1 MRRTDSPPAGNA
13 ATCLTLA
20 VVSNMSVWRR
30 IGIGV
35 AAVLAVVLVVGAVT
49 VFTVS
54 RRALPDHT
62 GEFRIDG
69 LDAEVQVARDERGIP
84 QIYAATSHD
93 LFMAQGYV
101 HAQDR
106 FFEMDFRR
114 HLTAGRL
121 SELVGEAGLEA
132 DRMIRTLGWRY
143 VAEQE
148 WPLLAQSTRDYL
160 QAYADGVNA
169 YISSRE
175 PGQLALEYTLLGMQV
190 EIDDVEEWT
199 PIDSL
204 AWLKAMAWDLLG
216 NYGDELARAAL
227 YGQAAGYGEDAA
239 LDMVNAVFPP
249 YPTERNLPIVT
260 TPELLE
266 ANAAAEAAE
275 QTAVTRPSDDDAAG
289 EPRPDAS
296 VFSGLADVQA
306 ALDAVPNL
314 LGSGSDLGSNSW
326 VVSGEHT
333 ATGLPLLAND
343 PHLGISQPGIWYQN
357 GLHCTT
363 VGPDCEF
370 DVAGFSFAGLPG
382 VVIGHN
388 ASLGWGFTN
397 MGSDAVDIFL
407 ERVYPDGTYLYD
419 GERVPLTERQEVIAV
434 NGGESET
441 IVVRS
446 TGHGPIVS
454 DVLTSSRAAAD
465 RPATEDQPPAG
476 VSGFSV
482 AMQWTAL
489 TPGRTADALFM
500 LGTAADAADVAA
512 AAAAFE
518 VPTQNIVFATTDG
531 AIGYQAPGKIP
542 VRERVT
548 DGIVP
553 SDGSWPR
560 PGWDPRYDWQGF
572 VDAADMPSVLNPEE
586 GFIVAAN
593 QAVTAPGTEPFLTRD
608 FDYGYRSQAIRDAIE
623 ERIADGGKL
632 SAADMSEIQ
641 MIDANPYAELLVPVL
656 LQVDLDEE
664 TETPETADFTEQA
677 VELFE
682 DWDYRND
689 ADSAAAAYFS
699 AVWANLMRLTFW
711 DQVPASQRP
720 DGGSQ
725 WLEAVRGLLEDAE
738 SPWWDDRATLTV
750 VEQRDQIL
758 AQALIA
764 ARTQLTVLLGKVPA
778 DWSWGALH
786 EAAPQHAVL
795 GGGDVPG
802 VISSIVNADP
812 VGVAGGSSIVNA
824 NGWNAAS
831 WEAVDD
837 EPTYPVFDVTVVPSM
852 RMVLDLSDWDAS
864 TWVQLTGNSGHPLST
879 NYTDQLDAWASGE
892 TYPWA
897 FSAEAVEAAETE
909 TLTLRPPG

>member
-1 MRRTDSPPAGNA
+1 
-13 ATCLTLA
+13 
-20 VVSNMSVWRR
+20 MSVWRR
-30 IGIGV
+30 VAIGV
-35 AAVLAVVLVVGAVT
+35 AAVLAVVIVVGSVT
-49 VFTVS
+49 LFTIT
-54 RRALPDHT
+54 RRALPDHA

-69 LDAEVQVARDERGIP
+69 LTAEVQVVRDDLGVP
-84 QIYAATSHD
+84 QIYAATTHD
-93 LFMAQGYV
+93 LFLTQGYV

-148 WPLLAQSTRDYL
+148 WPLLSQETRTYL

-175 PGQLALEYTLLGMQV
+175 PGQLALEYTVLGMQV
-190 EIDDVEEWT
+190 EVTDIEPWT
-199 PIDSL
+199 PVDSL

-216 NYGDELARAAL
+216 NYHDELGRAAL
-227 YGQAAGYGEDAA
+227 YGEAIGYGADVA
-239 LDMVNAVFPP
+239 LEMVEAVYPP
-249 YPTERNLPIVT
+249 YPTDRNLPIIT

-266 ANAAAEAAE
+266 ANAAAEEAE
-275 QTAVTRPSDDDAAG
+275 AVALSTSSSTQEDTGRPQPDAA
-289 EPRPDAS
+289 
-296 VFSGLADVQA
+296 VLSGLADVQA

-314 LGSGSDLGSNSW
+314 LGDGEGIGSNSW

-333 ATGLPLLAND
+333 ESGLPLLAND
-343 PHLGISQPGIWYQN
+343 PHLGISAPGIWYQN

-363 VGPDCEF
+363 VGPECAF

-388 ASLGWGFTN
+388 AELGWGFTN
-397 MGSDAVDIFL
+397 MASDAVDLFL

-419 GERVPLTERQEVIAV
+419 GQRQPLTERREVITV

-446 TGHGPIVS
+446 TGHGPIIS
-454 DVLTSSRAAAD
+454 DVLASSRVAAD
-465 RPATEDQPPAG
+465 RPSTEDQPPAG

-489 TPGRTADALFM
+489 TPGRTADAIFL
-500 LGTAADAADVAA
+500 LGTASDAADVAA
-512 AAAAFE
+512 AAVAFE

-542 VRERVT
+542 IREAVT
-548 DGIVP
+548 DGVVP

-572 VDAADMPSVLNPEE
+572 VDPTEMPRVLNPDE
-586 GFIVAAN
+586 GFVVAAN
-593 QAVTAPGTEPFLTRD
+593 QAVQAPGTDPFLTSD
-608 FDYGYRSQAIRDAIE
+608 YDYGYRSQAIRDALE
-623 ERIADGGKL
+623 ARIADGGGL
-632 SAADMSEIQ
+632 TVADMNEIQ
-641 MIDANPYAELLVPVL
+641 LIDTNPYAELLVPVL
-656 LQVDLDEE
+656 QEVDIREE
-664 TETPETADFTEQA
+664 AQTPEVVAFTEQA
-677 VELFE
+677 VELLE
-682 DWDYRND
+682 DWDYAND
-689 ADSAAAAYFS
+689 TDSAAAAYFS
-699 AVWANLMRLTFW
+699 AVWANVMRLTFW
-711 DQVPASQRP
+711 DQVPTSQRP

-738 SPWWDDRATLTV
+738 SPWWDDRATLTL

-764 ARTQLTVLLGKVPA
+764 ARSQLTVLLGKTPQ
-778 DWSWGALH
+778 DWRWGQLH
-786 EAAPQHAVL
+786 QAAPQHQAL
-795 GGGDVPG
+795 GSEGVPT
-802 VISSIVNADP
+802 IIRNLVNLDAT
-812 VGVAGGSSIVNA
+812 GVAGGSSIVNA

-831 WEAVDD
+831 WEVVDG
-837 EPTYPVFDVTVVPSM
+837 ELTYPVFDVVTVPSM
-852 RMVLDLSDWDAS
+852 RMVLDVSDWDAS
-864 TWVQLTGNSGHPLST
+864 TWVQLTGNSGHPLSP
-879 NYTDQLDAWASGE
+879 NYSDQFRPWAEGE
-892 TYPWA
+892 TFPWA
-897 FSAEAVEAAETE
+897 FTPDAVEAAEE
-909 TLTLRPPG
+909 QTLTLLPPG

>member
-1 MRRTDSPPAGNA
+1 
-13 ATCLTLA
+13 
-20 VVSNMSVWRR
+20 MSVWRR

-69 LDAEVQVARDERGIP
+69 LDAEVQVIRDDRGIP
-84 QIYAATSHD
+84 QIYADTSHD

-121 SELVGEAGLEA
+121 SELVGEAGLDA
-132 DRMIRTLGWRY
+132 DRVIRTLGWRH

-148 WPLLAQSTRDYL
+148 WPLLSQETRTYL
-160 QAYADGVNA
+160 QAYAEGVNA

-175 PGQLALEYTLLGMQV
+175 PGQLALEYTVLGLQV
-190 EIDDVEEWT
+190 EVGDIEPWT

-216 NYGDELARAAL
+216 NYSDELGRAAL
-227 YGQAAGYGEDAA
+227 YGQAAGYGTDAA
-239 LDMVNAVFPP
+239 LEMVEAVYPP
-249 YPTERNLPIVT
+249 YPTERNLPILT

-266 ANAAAEAAE
+266 ANAEAEAAE
-275 QTAVTRPSDDDAAG
+275 TAVVVDPGSS
-289 EPRPDAS
+289 EPDAS
-296 VFSGLADVQA
+296 GRVAPDAALFAGLADVQA
-306 ALDAVPNL
+306 ALDAVPSL
-314 LGSGSDLGSNSW
+314 LGNGDGIGSNSW
-326 VVSGEHT
+326 VVSGQHT
-333 ATGLPLLAND
+333 ESGLPLLAND
-343 PHLGISQPGIWYQN
+343 PHLGITQPGIWYQN

-363 VGPDCEF
+363 VGPDCDF
-370 DVAGFSFAGLPG
+370 DVAGFSFSGLPG

-388 ASLGWGFTN
+388 TELGWGFTN
-397 MGSDAVDIFL
+397 MGSDAVDLFL

-419 GERVPLTERQEVIAV
+419 GERLPLTERQEVITV
-434 NGGESET
+434 NGGETET

-454 DVLTSSRAAAD
+454 DVLTAARAAAD
-465 RPATEDQPPAG
+465 RPATEDRPPAG
-476 VSGFSV
+476 VGGYSV

-489 TPGRTADALFM
+489 TPGRTADALF
-500 LGTAADAADVAA
+500 LLDRAADADDIAA
-512 AAAAFE
+512 AAATFE
-518 VPTQNIVFATTDG
+518 VPTQNIVFATTSGD
-531 AIGYQAPGKIP
+531 IGYQAPGKIP
-542 VRERVT
+542 VRADVT
-548 DGIVP
+548 DGVVP

-560 PGWDPRYDWQGF
+560 PGWDPRYDWQGY
-572 VDAADMPSVLNPEE
+572 VEAEDMPRELNPDE

-593 QAVTAPGTEPFLTRD
+593 QAVQEPEAAPFLTVD
-608 FDYGYRSQAIRDAIE
+608 YDYGYRSQAIRDALE
-623 ERIADGGKL
+623 AKIADGGGL
-632 SAADMSEIQ
+632 TVADMTEIQ
-641 MIDANPYAELLVPVL
+641 LIDTNPFAQMLVPAL
-656 LQVDLDEE
+656 LHVDIDEE
-664 TETPETADFTEQA
+664 ADTPEIAAFTERA
-677 VELFE
+677 VDLFE

-689 ADSAAAAYFS
+689 TDSAAAAYFS
-699 AVWANLMRLTFW
+699 AVWTNVMRLTFW

-720 DGGSQ
+720 DGGAQ
-725 WLEAVRGLLEDAE
+725 WLEAVRGLLEEPE

-764 ARTQLTVLLGKVPA
+764 ARSQLTVLLGKDPR

-786 EAAPQHAVL
+786 QAAPQHQVL
-795 GGGDVPG
+795 GGDDVPG
-802 VISSIVNADP
+802 IVRAIVNP
-812 VGVAGGSSIVNA
+812 GPIGVPGGSSIVNA
-824 NGWNAAS
+824 NGWDANS
-831 WEAVDD
+831 WEDAEGEV
-837 EPTYPVFDVTVVPSM
+837 TYPVFDVTWVPSM

-864 TWVQLTGNSGHPLST
+864 TWVQLTGNSGHPLSQ
-879 NYTDQLDAWASGE
+879 NYSDQFSPWAHGE
-892 TYPWA
+892 TFGWA
-897 FSAEAVEAAETE
+897 FTASAVESAGAQ
-909 TLTLRPPG
+909 TLTLLPPG